1 MALKY
6 KIAIS
11 FGLLLTLIVIGFW
24 LTLKLQLQQ
33 SLNQQTDT
41 LGQVLAKQ
49 TADSVTE
56 LVLAN
61 DLLGLNVVVN
71 QLAQEPGITRALITN
86 VDGRPLAP
94 TVPQT
99 LDRSSTATTYQAA
112 ITLQDSVA
120 GHVFITLD
128 ESLLSNPLSSPRLV
142 FYSAI
147 VIGLLFTLILALILA
162 SQVTRP
168 VKALIRDIDNPDGEE
183 DELRALEPYELG
195 ILQQKVYELLN
206 RQLELEEQITVAGL
220 PDPAEEDTGPP
231 PARRRLATLLTVR
244 LSDSQQ
250 AIELL
255 HPGTL
260 AMLLQQFQ
268 FYLRQASRLYRGVI
282 TRIDG
287 DCILVTFDSRRCQ
300 NDHAFNALCCAQ
312 LFILLMRKVAEKHR
326 KRNAQSLDFDI
337 AVHSGEVYFSPLWSK
352 KLKDGTCP
360 VQQES
365 VIGKPVATTLALLEH
380 VGRDQM
386 LVSAF
391 SYQLAGGQTRFA
403 TDEHQMKRVII
414 DDTEFSTYR
423 LNPETG
429 VHTELLM
436 RQCQH
441 MIPDPSPADT
451 QQEASTHE

>member
-41 LGQVLAKQ
+41 LGHILAKQ

-86 VDGRPLAP
+86 VDGLVLASTAPQNLDQP
-94 TVPQT
+94 T
-99 LDRSSTATTYQAA
+99 SATTYQAA
-112 ITLQDSVA
+112 ISLQDSVA
-120 GHVFITLD
+120 GHVLITLD
-128 ESLLSNPLSSPRLV
+128 ERLLSNPLSSPRMV

-147 VIGLLFTLILALILA
+147 IIGLLFTLALALALA
-162 SQVTRP
+162 GQVTRP
-168 VKALIRDIDNPDGEE
+168 VQALIRDIDNPDGEE
-183 DELRALEPYELG
+183 DELRALEPGDLG
-195 ILQQKVYELLN
+195 VLQQKVYELLN
-206 RQLELEEQITVAGL
+206 RQLELEEQIEVAGL
-220 PDPAEEDTGPP
+220 PDPAEEDSGPP
-231 PARRRLATLLTVR
+231 PARRRLATLLAVR
-244 LSDSQQ
+244 LADSQQ

-326 KRNAQSLDFDI
+326 KRNAQNLEFSI
-337 AVHSGEVYFSPLWSK
+337 AVHSGEVYFSPIWAK
-352 KLKDGTCP
+352 KAKDGTP
-360 VQQES
+360 PPQKES
-365 VIGKPVATTLALLEH
+365 VIGKPVTTTLALLDH
-380 VGRDQM
+380 ANSCP
-386 LVSAF
+386 LLATAF

-403 TDEHQMKRVII
+403 TDEYHMHRIQIGE
-414 DDTEFSTYR
+414 DDISTYS

-429 VHTELLM
+429 AHGELLQ

-441 MIPDPSPADT
+441 MIPDQPAGST
-451 QQEASTHE
+451 LQEANPDE